1 MPRVVL
7 VTSWTGEGGSSAP
20 VRPDIAAGGAQRRFR
35 WATPRTALVVG
46 VLTLLLFA
54 ASVPLVK
61 IAKAQNTN
69 VLVVPFA
76 VLGFVLARRRPRN
89 PIGWIML
96 VLGPVFIVSTDASLY
111 SLLAYHVRGHDLP
124 LSRLAVVLAPSWVL
138 LQVVLPL
145 PILLFPDGR
154 IASQRWRRTLWVYL
168 AIAVLWVATLGVLGS
183 VALTQHPVRIDSMG
197 QSTHLDGA
205 LRGAAAAVQD
215 VVLAAYVLLVISWVV
230 RLLVEYRGSTGD
242 LRQQLKWL
250 MVGGALCVVGILAGA
265 LLSGVLSGLLF
276 LGILAFPVC
285 IGIAILKYRLYDID
299 RLISRT
305 LSYLIVTGLLIGV
318 YVGLV
323 TLTTRAL
330 PLSSPVGVAA
340 STLAVAALFNPVR
353 RRAQR
358 LVDRRFNRAR
368 YDADATIAAFTAALR
383 NEIDLDRVQSD
394 LVDVV
399 SRSVQPA
406 HVSVWIR
413 SQA

>member
-1 MPRVVL
+1 MTQHPVGVDSIGQSKHLDGAVHGVTAGIQDVVL
-7 VTSWTGEGGSSAP
+7 VT
-20 VRPDIAAGGAQRRFR
+20 
-35 WATPRTALVVG
+35 
-46 VLTLLLFA
+46 
-54 ASVPLVK
+54 
-61 IAKAQNTN
+61 
-69 VLVVPFA
+69 
-76 VLGFVLARRRPRN
+76 
-89 PIGWIML
+89 
-96 VLGPVFIVSTDASLY
+96 
-111 SLLAYHVRGHDLP
+111 
-124 LSRLAVVLAPSWVL
+124 
-138 LQVVLPL
+138 
-145 PILLFPDGR
+145 
-154 IASQRWRRTLWVYL
+154 
-168 AIAVLWVATLGVLGS
+168 
-183 VALTQHPVRIDSMG
+183 
-197 QSTHLDGA
+197 
-205 LRGAAAAVQD
+205 
-215 VVLAAYVLLVISWVV
+215 YVLLVISWVV
-230 RLLVEYRGSTGD
+230 RLLAEYRGSTGD

-265 LLSGVLSGLLF
+265 LLSGLLSGLLF

-383 NEIDLDRVQSD
+383 SEIDLDRVQSD

-399 SRSVQPA
+399 SRSMQPA

-413 SQA
+413 SHA

>member
-1 MPRVVL
+1 M
-7 VTSWTGEGGSSAP
+7 TSWPGEGGTLVPA
-20 VRPDIAAGGAQRRFR
+20 RPDVAAGGAKGRFR
-35 WATPRTALVVG
+35 WATPRVALVG
-46 VLTLLLFA
+46 GILTLALFA
-54 ASVPLVK
+54 ASVPL
-61 IAKAQNTN
+61 AKASKTGSPP
-69 VLVVPFA
+69 VLMFPFA
-76 VLGFVLARRRPRN
+76 VLGFVLARRQPRN

-96 VLGPVFIVSTDASLY
+96 LLGPGFILSSDAGTY
-111 SLLAYHVRGHDLP
+111 SLLAYQVDGHDLP
-124 LSRLAVVLAPSWVL
+124 LSRLAVVLAPAWVL

-154 IASQRWRRTLWVYL
+154 ITSRIWRSTLWVYL
-168 AIAVLWVATLGVLGS
+168 ALAALWIGTLGALGS
-183 VALTQHPVRIDSMG
+183 VALTQHPVRIDSAG
-197 QSTHLDGA
+197 QSQHLDGA
-205 LRGAAAAVQD
+205 AHGDVAVIQD
-215 VVLAAYVLLVISWVV
+215 VVIVVYVLLVVSWVV
-230 RLLVEYRGSTGD
+230 RLLVGYRGSTGD

-250 MVGGALCVVGILAGA
+250 MVGGALCVVGILSGA
-265 LLSGVLSGLLF
+265 LLGGIGAALF
-276 LGILAFPVC
+276 TLILAFPIC

-323 TLTTRAL
+323 ALTTRAL

-413 SQA
+413 SHA

>member
-1 MPRVVL
+1 
-7 VTSWTGEGGSSAP
+7 
-20 VRPDIAAGGAQRRFR
+20 
-35 WATPRTALVVG
+35 
-46 VLTLLLFA
+46 
-54 ASVPLVK
+54 
-61 IAKAQNTN
+61 
-69 VLVVPFA
+69 
-76 VLGFVLARRRPRN
+76 
-89 PIGWIML
+89 
-96 VLGPVFIVSTDASLY
+96 
-111 SLLAYHVRGHDLP
+111 
-124 LSRLAVVLAPSWVL
+124 
-138 LQVVLPL
+138 
-145 PILLFPDGR
+145 
-154 IASQRWRRTLWVYL
+154 
-168 AIAVLWVATLGVLGS
+168 
-183 VALTQHPVRIDSMG
+183 
-197 QSTHLDGA
+197 
-205 LRGAAAAVQD
+205 
-215 VVLAAYVLLVISWVV
+215 VISWVV
-230 RLLVEYRGSTGD
+230 RLLAEYRGSTGD

-265 LLSGVLSGLLF
+265 LLSGLLSGLLF

-383 NEIDLDRVQSD
+383 SEIDLDRVQSD

-399 SRSVQPA
+399 SRSMQPA

-413 SQA
+413 SHA

>member
-1 MPRVVL
+1 MPRVVV
-7 VTSWTGEGGSSAP
+7 VTSWTGDGGTVAAA
-20 VRPDIAAGGAQRRFR
+20 RPDVAAGGAEGRFR
-35 WATPRTALVVG
+35 WATPRTALFVG
-46 VLTLLLFA
+46 TLTVLMFA
-54 ASVPLVK
+54 ASVPL
-61 IAKAQNTN
+61 AKASKTGSPP
-69 VLVVPFA
+69 VLVLPFA
-76 VLGFVLARRRPRN
+76 VLGFVLARRQPRN

-96 VLGPVFIVSTDASLY
+96 LLGPAFILSSGAGTY
-111 SLLAYHVRGHDLP
+111 SLLAYQVDGHSLP
-124 LSRLAVVLAPSWVL
+124 LSRLAVVLAPAWVL

-154 IASQRWRRTLWVYL
+154 ITSRIWRSTLWAYL
-168 AIAVLWVATLGVLGS
+168 ALAALWIGTLGVLGS
-183 VALTQHPVRIDSMG
+183 VALGQHPVRIDSMG
-197 QSTHLDGA
+197 QSQHLDGA
-205 LRGAAAAVQD
+205 AHGAAAVIQD
-215 VVLAAYVLLVISWVV
+215 VVLVGYIAVLVSWVL
-230 RLLVEYRGSTGD
+230 RLLVGYRGSTGD

-250 MVGGALCVVGILAGA
+250 MVGGALCVVGILSGA
-265 LLSGVLSGLLF
+265 LLSGFGAALF
-276 LGILAFPVC
+276 TLILAFPICV
-285 IGIAILKYRLYDID
+285 GIAILKYRLYDID
-299 RLISRT
+299 RLLSRT

-323 TLTTRAL
+323 ALTTRAL

-413 SQA
+413 SHA